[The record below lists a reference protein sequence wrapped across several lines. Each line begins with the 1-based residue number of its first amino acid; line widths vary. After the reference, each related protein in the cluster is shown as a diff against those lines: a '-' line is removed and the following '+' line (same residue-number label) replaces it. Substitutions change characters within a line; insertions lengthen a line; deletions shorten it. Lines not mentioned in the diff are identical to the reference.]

1 MAKHCTGYSV
11 ARVITL
17 VLMRDPRVRGII
29 AGTYYGVMH
38 QVGIATTYAESLKFA
53 QDLYADTAVPDMCDG
68 RYLADARPGC
78 HCTRCDPDWF
88 GMRVCPDCGNKRC
101 VGAIDHREHPDPDL
115 DGGEA

>member
-1 MAKHCTGYSV
+1 MAQHDSVNHPKHYTEHPSGIECVQITEHMGFCLGNAVKYIWRADLKGNAIEDLEK
-11 ARVITL
+11 ARWYID
-17 VLMRDPRVRGII
+17 REIRR
-29 AGTYYGVMH
+29 
-38 QVGIATTYAESLKFA
+38 
-53 QDLYADTAVPDMCDG
+53 

-101 VGAIDHREHPDPDL
+101 DGAIDHRQHPDL